1 MVLILISQI
10 VNGCSDLKK
19 SDGIYKHN
27 STAAEL
33 QHCISEVCIEDALKR
48 IKHSPL
54 VDLMLDESIDIAVQK
69 KLVLFFNI
77 LVLRKAKI
85 EFAANV
91 EFKDGKAETIYS
103 AVLNYLNSYKIPVKK
118 LSGLGTDGTSV
129 MTGCHNG
136 LLCDCKG

>member
-1 MVLILISQI
+1 MLILTSQI

-27 STAAEL
+27 STAAGL
-33 QHCISEVCIEDALKR
+33 QHCTSEVCIEDALKR

-54 VDLMLDESIDIAVQK
+54 VDLRLDESLDIAVQK
-69 KLVLFFNI
+69 KLVLFFKI
-77 LVLRKAKI
+77 LVLRKAKN
-85 EFAANV
+85 EFAANF

-103 AVLNYLNSYKIPVKK
+103 AVLNNLNSNNIPVKK

>member
-1 MVLILISQI
+1 MEF
-10 VNGCSDLKK
+10 
-19 SDGIYKHN
+19 KHN

-33 QHCISEVCIEDALKR
+33 QHCMSEVCIEDALKR

-54 VDLMLDESIDIAVQK
+54 VDLRLDESLDIAVQK
-69 KLVLFFNI
+69 KLVLFFKI

-85 EFAANV
+85 EFATNF

-103 AVLNYLNSYKIPVKK
+103 AVLNYLNSNNIPVKK

-136 LLCDCKG
+136 LLYDCKG